1 MATLLL
7 ETRNESPRHFRSV
20 GDLISIGS
28 LALSGVGYVLDQD
41 M

>member
-28 LALSGVGYVLDQD
+28 LALREAGGVLNQD